1 LPTWVLVLANFWL
14 GIDTRAHGRLAER
27 LPGAARGRAVNPET
41 RCCCACWCR
50 CGHARHRRSPGTRP
64 NLREGI
70 TLLTAATLLGSVLAV
85 LAGYLHGDVPTV
97 VLAEPLPG
105 LPLSLRPNRSA
116 CCSRCSRAG
125 CGWSRRCTRSATCAP
140 SASRTRRA
148 STCASPSRCSAP
160 WAWRWRPNLLT
171 LFVFYEVLTLS
182 TYPLVAHAGT
192 PEAVRGAR
200 TYLGI
205 LLATSIGLFLPAIV
219 WTYSLAG
226 TLEFTPAAC
235 SRARRRRG
243 GALLLGLFVLGVGK
257 AAVMPVHRWLP
268 AAMVA
273 PTPVSALLHAVAVV
287 KAGVFTITKVVIYIF
302 GLDFLAG
309 VPAERVA
316 RLPRRL
322 HGHRGLGGRAAPGQP
337 QALLAYSTIGQLS
350 YVVIAAMVLTP
361 LAEIGAAIHIV
372 AHGFGKI
379 TLFFTAGAIYVASG
393 KTRVSEL
400 DGIGRRMPW
409 TMAAF
414 AVGALSMVGVPPT
427 AGFVSKWYI
436 IAGAFQ
442 NDLYFVLMVLIVST
456 GLNAAYF
463 LPVIHR
469 AFFRSETVAPKYD
482 HGEAPWPMVA
492 ALVRRPT
499 LTVAFFVFNGPV
511 VDLEKSI
518 VGNHEFRRCAPPPR
532 TDPPRHWLAGPGDDP
547 RAVDR
552 VHRGAGAHGAAE
564 LLVHLHPRFRLERW
578 FGFHAAW
585 GFLSCVAMV
594 LFANLLGLPAAARTT
609 TTRARSGRTRGAGV
623 IELAFPP
630 AFILIFGALL
640 IAVARPA
647 CGR

>member
-1 LPTWVLVLANFWL
+1 VSTATALQLCLLVPLL
-14 GIDTRAHGRLAER
+14 
-27 LPGAARGRAVNPET
+27 GAAGIVA
-41 RCCCACWCR
+41 
-50 CGHARHRRSPGTRP
+50 ARHRP
-64 NLREGI
+64 NLRESI
-70 TLLTAATLLGSVLAV
+70 TLITAATLLGCVLAV
-85 LAGYLHGDVPTV
+85 LAGFLHGDVPKV
-97 VLAEPLPG
+97 LLAEPVPG
-105 LPLSLRPNRSA
+105 LPIALRPEPLGILFALLASGLWLVT
-116 CCSRCSRAG
+116 SVYSIGYMRAKRE
-125 CGWSRRCTRSATCAP
+125 SHQTRFYLCFAIALFG
-140 SASRTRRA
+140 AMGVA
-148 STCASPSRCSAP
+148 FAG
-160 WAWRWRPNLLT
+160 NLLT

-192 PEAVRGAR
+192 PEAVKGAR

-226 TLEFTPAAC
+226 TLEFTP
-235 SRARRRRG
+235 G
-243 GALLLGLFVLGVGK
+243 GLLEGRVGDAEAALLLGLFVLGVGK

-309 VPAERVA
+309 VPAERLLVYLAGFTVIAASVVA
-316 RLPRRL
+316 LRQDNLKR
-322 HGHRGLGGRAAPGQP
+322 
-337 QALLAYSTIGQLS
+337 LLAYSTVGQLS

-361 LAEIGAAIHIV
+361 LAEIGAAIHMV
-372 AHGFGKI
+372 AHGLAKI

-436 IAGAFQ
+436 IAGSFQ
-442 NDLYFVLMVLIVST
+442 NDLYFVLVVLTIST

-463 LPVIHR
+463 LPLIHR
-469 AFFRSETVAPKYD
+469 AFFRAETVAPKYD

-492 ALVRRPT
+492 ALVLTAT

-511 VDLEKSI
+511 VGLEKSI
-518 VGNHEFRRCAPPPR
+518 VGK
-532 TDPPRHWLAGPGDDP
+532 
-547 RAVDR
+547 
-552 VHRGAGAHGAAE
+552 
-564 LLVHLHPRFRLERW
+564 
-578 FGFHAAW
+578 
-585 GFLSCVAMV
+585 S
-594 LFANLLGLPAAARTT
+594 
-609 TTRARSGRTRGAGV
+609 
-623 IELAFPP
+623 
-630 AFILIFGALL
+630 
-640 IAVARPA
+640 
-647 CGR
+647 

>member
-1 LPTWVLVLANFWL
+1 VTAELALKLCLLVPAL
-14 GIDTRAHGRLAER
+14 
-27 LPGAARGRAVNPET
+27 GAAAIVAAGR
-41 RCCCACWCR
+41 W
-50 CGHARHRRSPGTRP
+50 P
-64 NLREGI
+64 NLRES
-70 TLLTAATLLGSVLAV
+70 ATLVTAGSLFASVLAV
-85 LAGYLHGDVPTV
+85 LAGLVAGDVPTV

-105 LPLSLRPNRSA
+105 LPLALRPEPLGVLFAVLASGLWIVT
-116 CCSRCSRAG
+116 SVYSIGYMRAK
-125 CGWSRRCTRSATCAP
+125 REANQTRFYLCFAIALFG
-140 SASRTRRA
+140 AMGVA
-148 STCASPSRCSAP
+148 FAA
-160 WAWRWRPNLLT
+160 NLLT

-226 TLEFTPAAC
+226 TLEFRPGGLLAGHAGPAEATV
-235 SRARRRRG
+235 
-243 GALLLGLFVLGVGK
+243 LLTMFVLGIGK

-287 KAGVFTITKVVIYIF
+287 KAGVFTVTKVVIYVF
-302 GLDFLAG
+302 GLEFLAG
-309 VPAERVA
+309 IPAERLLVYFAGFTVVMASLVA
-316 RLPRRL
+316 LRQDNLKR
-322 HGHRGLGGRAAPGQP
+322 
-337 QALLAYSTIGQLS
+337 LLAYSTVGQLS
-350 YVVIAAMVLTP
+350 YIVLAALVLTP
-361 LAEIGAAIHIV
+361 LAEIGAAVHIV
-372 AHGFGKI
+372 AHGVAKI
-379 TLFFTAGAIYVASG
+379 TLFFTAGAIYVAAG

-442 NDLYFVLMVLIVST
+442 NDLYFVLVVLTVST

-492 ALVRRPT
+492 ALVLT
-499 LTVAFFVFNGPV
+499 AVLTVAFFMFNGPV

-518 VGNHEFRRCAPPPR
+518 VGK
-532 TDPPRHWLAGPGDDP
+532 
-547 RAVDR
+547 
-552 VHRGAGAHGAAE
+552 
-564 LLVHLHPRFRLERW
+564 
-578 FGFHAAW
+578 
-585 GFLSCVAMV
+585 S
-594 LFANLLGLPAAARTT
+594 
-609 TTRARSGRTRGAGV
+609 
-623 IELAFPP
+623 
-630 AFILIFGALL
+630 
-640 IAVARPA
+640 
-647 CGR
+647 